1 MATPGVGAA
10 CLAPSAAAA
19 PPRRRA
25 DPARASLHARP
36 RLVRRRCVAELSR
49 EGPAS
54 RPLHSPAN
62 QLAPPLVP
70 GFLAP
75 PAPAPAQAP
84 APTPT
89 TVPDG
94 GLGEPEPEFQLQG
107 TRFILRSRKIVYTA
121 FAQTMRSFRRFF
133 P

>member
-19 PPRRRA
+19 APRRRA

-75 PAPAPAQAP
+75 PAPAP
-84 APTPT
+84 T

-94 GLGEPEPEFQLQG
+94 GLGEPQPEFQLQG